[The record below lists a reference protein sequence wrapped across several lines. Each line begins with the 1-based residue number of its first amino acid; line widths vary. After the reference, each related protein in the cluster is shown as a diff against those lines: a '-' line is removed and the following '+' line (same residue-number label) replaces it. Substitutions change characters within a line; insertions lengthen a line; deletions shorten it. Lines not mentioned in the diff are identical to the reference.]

1 MTEKMTRQQVAEF
14 IAETVAAARAKGR
27 RADLRDVDLSYANLA
42 NMDLSTVNLHGVN
55 MSGANLVGANL
66 RGAHLAEANL
76 SYTNLHGA
84 NLLGANLNGANLRY
98 TTLLNANL
106 KGANL
111 VGANLAG
118 ADLTGLKVEGMPSGS
133 LLFIPTP
140 EGWHLSIG
148 CWDGTLADL
157 RELIAKDDGW
167 PEAEGEE
174 VAARRPILAAAA
186 DLCEAHAAAR
196 PDALAKVTG
205 VADRWKDNE
214 K

>member
-1 MTEKMTRQQVAEF
+1 MTEKMTRQQVVES
-14 IAETVAAARAKGR
+14 IAETIAAAREKGR

-42 NMDLSTVNLHGVN
+42 NMDLSEVNLHGANV
-55 MSGANLVGANL
+55 SGANLLGANL

-84 NLLGANLNGANLRY
+84 NLLGANLKGANLRY

-106 KGANL
+106 DGAHL

-118 ADLTGLKVEGMPSGS
+118 AELTGLKVEGMPSGS
-133 LLFIPTP
+133 LLFLPTRV
-140 EGWHLSIG
+140 GWYLTIG
-148 CWDGTLADL
+148 CWEGTTDDL
-157 RELIAKDDGW
+157 RELIAEDDGW
-167 PEAEGEE
+167 PGARGAE

-186 DLCEAHAAAR
+186 DMCEAYAAAR
-196 PDALAKVTG
+196 PDALAKVKA
-205 VADRWKDNE
+205 VADRWKENE